1 MVFGF
6 PSFPPAVIF
15 WPLICLSLLHKMIV
29 PDVESFLQSY
39 IGGRLNIGIEQCEC
53 CKLKLVFTS
62 SLSETRVAPDLMYGD
77 DSTGGMDCETD
88 HSAQHQLRLRPHTG
102 PRRDLAPAS
111 RCPSGH
117 GCDQGLRSG
126 GSP

>member
-39 IGGRLNIGIEQCEC
+39 IGVGSALELSSVNAANKNG
-53 CKLKLVFTS
+53 FTS

-88 HSAQHQLRLRPHTG
+88 HSAQHQLRLRPRTG

-117 GCDQGLRSG
+117 GCDRGLRSG